1 MSGKLTNAQTEELI
15 DMLLLTPDMDIFL
28 QRLVE
33 VAGIELD
40 HTATDAHCSVTVLRS
55 RKPVTV
61 ASTDPETAAMDEVQ
75 YASRQG
81 PCMEAVVKKQVV
93 EVTDFRTETRWPKYI
108 AAMSGS
114 PMRSV
119 LAVPIP
125 IKTAGG
131 AALNCYSPH
140 VGPVPEQTRNNLVDF
155 TAVAAQAV
163 TLSVMLQT
171 QADKSADLA
180 AALESRTAIDLASGV
195 MMAQTGCTQQEAVA
209 ILMRASSNRNEKM
222 RDVALSILA
231 RFNGTVPTTHFE

>member
-1 MSGKLTNAQTEELI
+1 MSDKLIHAGTEELI
-15 DMLLLTPDMDIFL
+15 DMLLQTPDMELFL

-40 HTATDAHCSVTVLRS
+40 HGATEGHCSVTVLRN

-61 ASTDPETAAMDEVQ
+61 CSTDAETAAMDEVQ

-81 PCMEAVVKKQVV
+81 PCMEAVLKRQVV
-93 EVTDFRTETRWPKYI
+93 EVTDVRTETRWPKYV

-114 PMRSV
+114 PVRSV
-119 LAVPIP
+119 LALPIP
-125 IKTAGG
+125 VKTTGG

-140 VGPVPEQTRNNLVDF
+140 VGPVAELTRNTLLDF
-155 TAVAAQAV
+155 AALAAQAV
-163 TLSVMLQT
+163 TLSLVLQT
-171 QADKSADLA
+171 HAEKTADLA

-195 MMAQTGCTQQEAVA
+195 IMAHTGCTQQEAVA

-222 RDVALSILA
+222 RDVALAILA
-231 RFNGTVPTTHFE
+231 RFNGTVPTPRFD